1 MSFRASS
8 SVEYEQL
15 MQVGSSSAE
24 DEDVLYTRQHT
35 THAYTHN
42 DCKKSRKK
50 RRPLFIK
57 RRQSQSRGGVRLSRD
72 GLQSSV
78 CSHCTS
84 SCTSYTFCT
93 CCVGSSDLCGWA
105 KCVPTTSGV
114 IFFLLLVAF
123 PVHFVDLVITGI
135 SSSSSSV
142 DQCFLVFVCFYS
154 AAIFSAILSP
164 ISVCLIGF
172 KWTVVCAC
180 AGVAIFTLAK
190 CLAVYSYV
198 LLPLSSAING
208 LTFGAA
214 LAAFRSRSSVAMETS
229 SKTTIDAETTAVSK
243 ATVSVETASELASR
257 CGRILWSCASV
268 YVCLNGASS
277 AVSAIFWLALFVP
290 RIHRRQVASSTSSPA
305 TLDFTGSRDNVTL
318 SALIGTEEVETT
330 CGSGFRPSLGSDF
343 QPEAGG
349 YDNDAEAL
357 VYRRQAL
364 IGCFLMC
371 SLGALLLSLAVLGGR
386 RSRPLE
392 AEERSVTFFG
402 RLCRRNA
409 GQSLIE
415 VLGQMVDRNRCL
427 VLLES
432 VFLGSQQ
439 LFVYFLYLQV

>member
-1 MSFRASS
+1 
-8 SVEYEQL
+8 

-35 THAYTHN
+35 THVHTHN

-50 RRPLFIK
+50 RRPLLIK

-84 SCTSYTFCT
+84 SCTSYTVCT
-93 CCVGSSDLCGWA
+93 CCGGSSNLCGWA

-135 SSSSSSV
+135 SSSSSSSSSV

-154 AAIFSAILSP
+154 TAIFSAILSP

-214 LAAFRSRSSVAMETS
+214 LAAFRSRSTVVTETS
-229 SKTTIDAETTAVSK
+229 SKATNDAETTAVSK
-243 ATVSVETASELASR
+243 AAIAVETASELAAR

-290 RIHRRQVASSTSSPA
+290 RIHRRQVASSTSSPT

-318 SALIGTEEVETT
+318 SALIWTEEVEAA
-330 CGSGFRPSLGSDF
+330 CGIGFSPSLGSDLR
-343 QPEAGG
+343 PEAGG

-371 SLGALLLSLAVLGGR
+371 SLGALLLSLAVLDGR

-392 AEERSVTFFG
+392 AEERSMTFFG
-402 RLCRRNA
+402 RLCRRKA
-409 GQSLIE
+409 GQSLSE

-439 LFVYFLYLQV
+439 LFAYFLYLQVYIMNLD